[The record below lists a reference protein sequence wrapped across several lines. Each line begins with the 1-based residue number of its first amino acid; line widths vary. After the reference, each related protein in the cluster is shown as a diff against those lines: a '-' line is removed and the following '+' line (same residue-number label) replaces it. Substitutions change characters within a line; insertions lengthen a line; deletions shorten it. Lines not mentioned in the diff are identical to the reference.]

1 MPKAQRQ
8 TAEDLKKKLGL
19 DYTVKVHEEEKV
31 QEKQNPELVPVKTRI
46 DDHKVQ
52 NHVNDMSY
60 NVHDTMITLPH
71 MRISFNCMDLM
82 RINL

>member
-1 MPKAQRQ
+1 MPKAQRK

-19 DYTVKVHEEEKV
+19 DYTEKVHEEEKV

-46 DDHKVQ
+46 DDNKVQ
-52 NHVNDMSY
+52 NHVNDVSY
-60 NVHDTMITLPH
+60 NVHDTTITLPH
-71 MRISFNCMDLM
+71 MGISFNCMDLM